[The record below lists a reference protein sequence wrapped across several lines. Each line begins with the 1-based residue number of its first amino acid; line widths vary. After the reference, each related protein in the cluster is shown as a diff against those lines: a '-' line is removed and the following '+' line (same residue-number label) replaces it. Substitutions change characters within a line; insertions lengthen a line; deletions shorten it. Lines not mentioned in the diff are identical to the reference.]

1 MYRAKI
7 NITLRSSILD
17 PQGKAVHHA
26 LENLGLPAV
35 EEVRI
40 GKFIELNIRCSGES
54 EAKAVA
60 EEACKKLL
68 ANPVMEDY
76 SYTIEKIKDGK

>member
-1 MYRAKI
+1 MYLAKI
-7 NITLRSSILD
+7 LITLRKSILD

-26 LENLGLPAV
+26 LQSLKLCGI

-40 GKFIELNIRCSGES
+40 GKFIEIKISSKNKKEAENI
-54 EAKAVA
+54 A

-68 ANPVMEDY
+68 ANPVMEN
-76 SYTIEKIKDGK
+76 YTFSIEELPA